1 MFGRSGRQRPS
12 GASGSSADQMLLDLV
27 NGLRGVEE
35 RVEALERSFEA
46 LGTVTEPDEDSL
58 METRLHVA
66 RLSAELSR
74 LTVELRGKI
83 VELGNQTGVVFD
95 DDLSSPELAGDESFE
110 DLSADSPARARGVQS
125 PSDAASRRTSGWQP
139 AD

>member
-1 MFGRSGRQRPS
+1 MFGQSGRQRPP
-12 GASGSSADQMLLDLV
+12 GASGSGADQMLLDLV

-35 RVEALERSFEA
+35 RIEGLERRFEV
-46 LGTVTEPDEDSL
+46 LGTAAEPDEDSL

-83 VELGNQTGVVFD
+83 VELGNRTGVVFD
-95 DDLSSPELAGDESFE
+95 DDASSPELAGDESFE
-110 DLSADSPARARGVQS
+110 DLTADSPARAPTV
-125 PSDAASRRTSGWQP
+125 SRSSGWQP
-139 AD
+139 SS

>member
-1 MFGRSGRQRPS
+1 MFGRAGRQRPP
-12 GASGSSADQMLLDLV
+12 GASRSSTDQTLLDLV

-35 RVEALERSFEA
+35 RVEALERRFGA
-46 LGTVTEPDEDSL
+46 LGTAPEPDEDSL

-95 DDLSSPELAGDESFE
+95 NDASSPALAGDESFT
-110 DLSADSPARARGVQS
+110 DLTAYSPARAPTV
-125 PSDAASRRTSGWQP
+125 SRSSGWQP
-139 AD
+139 SA

>member
-46 LGTVTEPDEDSL
+46 LGTVLSL
-58 METRLHVA
+58 IH
-66 RLSAELSR
+66 
-74 LTVELRGKI
+74 I
-83 VELGNQTGVVFD
+83 
-95 DDLSSPELAGDESFE
+95 
-110 DLSADSPARARGVQS
+110 
-125 PSDAASRRTSGWQP
+125 
-139 AD
+139 

>member
-1 MFGRSGRQRPS
+1 MFGQSGRQRPP
-12 GASGSSADQMLLDLV
+12 GASGSGADQMLLDLV

-35 RVEALERSFEA
+35 RIEGLERRFEA
-46 LGTVTEPDEDSL
+46 LGTATEPDEDSL

-83 VELGNQTGVVFD
+83 VELGNRTGVVFAD
-95 DDLSSPELAGDESFE
+95 DASSPELAGDESFE
-110 DLSADSPARARGVQS
+110 DLTADSPARAPTVCRS
-125 PSDAASRRTSGWQP
+125 CGWQP
-139 AD
+139 SS

>member
-1 MFGRSGRQRPS
+1 MFGRPGRQHTPGTL
-12 GASGSSADQMLLDLV
+12 GADGNQVLLDLV

-35 RVEALERSFEA
+35 RVEALERRFKA
-46 LGTVTEPDEDSL
+46 LGTAIDPNEDSA

-83 VELGNQTGVVFD
+83 AELGNRTGLVFD
-95 DDLSSPELAGDESFE
+95 DDISSPELAGDESFK
-110 DLSADSPARARGVQS
+110 DLTADSPARGANT
-125 PSDAASRRTSGWQP
+125 RRSSGWQP
-139 AD
+139 SD

>member
-1 MFGRSGRQRPS
+1 MFGRSGRQRPP
-12 GASGSSADQMLLDLV
+12 GASGSGDDQMLLDLV

-35 RVEALERSFEA
+35 RIEALERRFDA
-46 LGTVTEPDEDSL
+46 LGTAAEPDEDSL

-83 VELGNQTGVVFD
+83 VELGNRTGVVFND
-95 DDLSSPELAGDESFE
+95 DASSPELAGDESFD
-110 DLSADSPARARGVQS
+110 DLTADSPARASTV
-125 PSDAASRRTSGWQP
+125 SRSSGWQP
-139 AD
+139 SA

>member
-1 MFGRSGRQRPS
+1 MFGRSGRQRPP
-12 GASGSSADQMLLDLV
+12 GTSGSGTDQTLLDLV

-35 RVEALERSFEA
+35 RVEALERRFGA
-46 LGTVTEPDEDSL
+46 LGTTPEPDDDSL

-83 VELGNQTGVVFD
+83 VELSNQTGVVFD
-95 DDLSSPELAGDESFE
+95 NDASSPELAGDESFD
-110 DLSADSPARARGVQS
+110 DLTADSPARA
-125 PSDAASRRTSGWQP
+125 PTASRSSGWQP
-139 AD
+139 SA

>member
-1 MFGRSGRQRPS
+1 MFGRSGRQRPP
-12 GASGSSADQMLLDLV
+12 GASGSGADQMLLDLV

-35 RVEALERSFEA
+35 RIEGLERRFEV
-46 LGTVTEPDEDSL
+46 LGTAAEPDEDSL

-83 VELGNQTGVVFD
+83 VELGNLTGVVFD
-95 DDLSSPELAGDESFE
+95 NDASSPELAGDESFE
-110 DLSADSPARARGVQS
+110 DLTADSPARAPTV
-125 PSDAASRRTSGWQP
+125 SRSSGWQP
-139 AD
+139 SS

>member
-1 MFGRSGRQRPS
+1 MFGRSGRQRPP
-12 GASGSSADQMLLDLV
+12 GASGSGDDQMLLDLV

-35 RVEALERSFEA
+35 RVEALERRFEA
-46 LGTVTEPDEDSL
+46 LGTAAEPDEDSL

-95 DDLSSPELAGDESFE
+95 DDASSPELAGDESFE
-110 DLSADSPARARGVQS
+110 DLTADSPARAPTV
-125 PSDAASRRTSGWQP
+125 SRSSGWQP
-139 AD
+139 LA

>member
-1 MFGRSGRQRPS
+1 MFGRSGRQRPP
-12 GASGSSADQMLLDLV
+12 GASRSSTDQTLLDLV

-35 RVEALERSFEA
+35 RVEALERRFGA
-46 LGTVTEPDEDSL
+46 LGTAPEPDEDSPR
-58 METRLHVA
+58 ETRLHVA

-95 DDLSSPELAGDESFE
+95 NDASSPELAGDESFE
-110 DLSADSPARARGVQS
+110 DLTADSPARAPTV
-125 PSDAASRRTSGWQP
+125 SRSSGWQP
-139 AD
+139 SA

>member
-1 MFGRSGRQRPS
+1 MFGRSGRQRPP
-12 GASGSSADQMLLDLV
+12 GASRSSTDQTLLDLV

-35 RVEALERSFEA
+35 RVEALERRFEA
-46 LGTVTEPDEDSL
+46 LGTATEPDEDSL

-83 VELGNQTGVVFD
+83 VELGNRTGVVFD
-95 DDLSSPELAGDESFE
+95 ADASSPELAGDESFD
-110 DLSADSPARARGVQS
+110 DLTADSPARASTV
-125 PSDAASRRTSGWQP
+125 SRSSGWQP
-139 AD
+139 SA

>member
-1 MFGRSGRQRPS
+1 MFGRSGQQRSP
-12 GASGSSADQMLLDLV
+12 GGSGSGADQMLLDLV

-35 RVEALERSFEA
+35 RVEALERRFEA
-46 LGTVTEPDEDSL
+46 LGTVTEPDDDSL

-83 VELGNQTGVVFD
+83 VELGNRTGVVFD
-95 DDLSSPELAGDESFE
+95 DDTSSLELADDESFE
-110 DLSADSPARARGVQS
+110 DLTADSPARAPTV
-125 PSDAASRRTSGWQP
+125 SRSSGWQP
-139 AD
+139 ST

>member
-1 MFGRSGRQRPS
+1 MFGRSGRQRPP
-12 GASGSSADQMLLDLV
+12 GASGSGADQMLLDLV

-35 RVEALERSFEA
+35 RVEALERRFEA
-46 LGTVTEPDEDSL
+46 LGTATEPDEDSL

-83 VELGNQTGVVFD
+83 IELGNQTGVVFD
-95 DDLSSPELAGDESFE
+95 DDASSPELAGDESFE
-110 DLSADSPARARGVQS
+110 DLTADSPARAPTV
-125 PSDAASRRTSGWQP
+125 SRSSGWQP
-139 AD
+139 SA

>member
-1 MFGRSGRQRPS
+1 MFGQSGRQRPP
-12 GASGSSADQMLLDLV
+12 GASGSGADQMLLDLV

-35 RVEALERSFEA
+35 RIEGLERRFEV
-46 LGTVTEPDEDSL
+46 LGTAAEPDEDSL

-83 VELGNQTGVVFD
+83 VELGNRTGVVFD
-95 DDLSSPELAGDESFE
+95 DDTSSPELAGDESFE
-110 DLSADSPARARGVQS
+110 DLTADSPARAPTV
-125 PSDAASRRTSGWQP
+125 SRSSGWQP
-139 AD
+139 SS

>member
-1 MFGRSGRQRPS
+1 MFGRSGRQRPP
-12 GASGSSADQMLLDLV
+12 GASRSGDDQTLLDLV

-35 RVEALERSFEA
+35 RVEALERRFEA
-46 LGTVTEPDEDSL
+46 LGTATGPDEDSL

-83 VELGNQTGVVFD
+83 VELGNRTGVVFD
-95 DDLSSPELAGDESFE
+95 DDASSPELAGDESFD
-110 DLSADSPARARGVQS
+110 DLTADSPARAPAV
-125 PSDAASRRTSGWQP
+125 SRSSGWQP
-139 AD
+139 SA

>member
-1 MFGRSGRQRPS
+1 MFGRSGRQRP
-12 GASGSSADQMLLDLV
+12 SGSSADQMLLDLV

-35 RVEALERSFEA
+35 RVEALERRFGA
-46 LGTVTEPDEDSL
+46 LGTAPEPDEDSL

-83 VELGNQTGVVFD
+83 VELSNQTGVVFD
-95 DDLSSPELAGDESFE
+95 NDASSPELAGDESFE
-110 DLSADSPARARGVQS
+110 DLTADSPARAPTV
-125 PSDAASRRTSGWQP
+125 SRSSGWQP
-139 AD
+139 SA

>member
-1 MFGRSGRQRPS
+1 MFGRSGRQPPP
-12 GASGSSADQMLLDLV
+12 GASESGDDQMLLDLV

-35 RVEALERSFEA
+35 RVEALERRFGA
-46 LGTVTEPDEDSL
+46 LGTAPEPDEDSL

-83 VELGNQTGVVFD
+83 VELSNQTGVVFD
-95 DDLSSPELAGDESFE
+95 NDASSPELAGDESFE
-110 DLSADSPARARGVQS
+110 DLTADSPARAPTV
-125 PSDAASRRTSGWQP
+125 SRSSGWQP
-139 AD
+139 SA